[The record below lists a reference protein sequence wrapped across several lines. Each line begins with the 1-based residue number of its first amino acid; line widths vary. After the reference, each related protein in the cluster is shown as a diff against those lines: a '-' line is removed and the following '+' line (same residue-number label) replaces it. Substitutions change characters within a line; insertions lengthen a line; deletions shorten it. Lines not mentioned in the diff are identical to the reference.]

1 MTIFN
6 IHSFL
11 KKHESDIALWLLCA
25 IAITIPFKVN
35 YGNLSII
42 LASVFTLVTF
52 KQKTFKK
59 LLRPAYLF
67 PIVFFLI
74 TILSSVYSKNTQ
86 GGFKRTDLELLPV
99 LFVLIIAN
107 QHITKAKV
115 LKILNCFLYATL
127 FFTFILMLVALF
139 NRLNGINSGVFHDFT
154 DFYDQHPV
162 YYAMYI
168 SIALGYLLL
177 YPVHSIFKNKK
188 GFKVIS
194 LAILTCGLVL
204 CASKAVIFI
213 DLVLAFFI
221 LFFSKNTLKSRLS
234 YVFMLIVVAVVFSK
248 VNFIKDRFEDGLRFS
263 EEILDYKP
271 TNDFREKKHFNYDEK
286 ENISDLELRYLFFK
300 TMFFHIL
307 EDDKV
312 LFGYGQG
319 DVQDYI
325 DYYYYSYNLAPNWYE
340 GFNVH
345 NQYLHVFIT
354 YGVFTLILFL
364 AYILYSF
371 ASAIKHKDLIVLIF
385 LIISSFVFI
394 FEVLLVRN
402 KGIIFFYFFNT
413 LFLANFLNF
422 EDSNLRNKGN
432 TKLSWWV

>member
-1 MTIFN
+1 
-6 IHSFL
+6 
-11 KKHESDIALWLLCA
+11 
-25 IAITIPFKVN
+25 
-35 YGNLSII
+35 
-42 LASVFTLVTF
+42 
-52 KQKTFKK
+52 
-59 LLRPAYLF
+59 
-67 PIVFFLI
+67 
-74 TILSSVYSKNTQ
+74 
-86 GGFKRTDLELLPV
+86 
-99 LFVLIIAN
+99 
-107 QHITKAKV
+107 
-115 LKILNCFLYATL
+115 
-127 FFTFILMLVALF
+127 MLVALF
-139 NRLNGINSGVFHDFT
+139 NRLKGINSGVFHDFT

-194 LAILTCGLVL
+194 LAILICGLVL

-263 EEILDYKP
+263 QEILDYQP

-312 LFGYGQG
+312 LFGYGQ
-319 DVQDYI
+319 
-325 DYYYYSYNLAPNWYE
+325 
-340 GFNVH
+340 
-345 NQYLHVFIT
+345 
-354 YGVFTLILFL
+354 
-364 AYILYSF
+364 
-371 ASAIKHKDLIVLIF
+371 
-385 LIISSFVFI
+385 
-394 FEVLLVRN
+394 
-402 KGIIFFYFFNT
+402 
-413 LFLANFLNF
+413 
-422 EDSNLRNKGN
+422 
-432 TKLSWWV
+432 